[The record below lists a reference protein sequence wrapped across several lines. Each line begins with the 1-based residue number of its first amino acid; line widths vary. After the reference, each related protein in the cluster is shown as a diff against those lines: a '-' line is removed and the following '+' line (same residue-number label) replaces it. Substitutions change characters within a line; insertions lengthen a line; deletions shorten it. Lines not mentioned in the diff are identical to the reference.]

1 MTPVPV
7 NDPVNEPV
15 NGSVKLLNCVDD
27 EIVPAAAPPAD
38 ATYEAVSAN
47 DADAID
53 PVKPPVAVIP
63 AVAVKLPV
71 ILDDCSCAIIYT
83 TSIVSV

>member
-7 NDPVNEPV
+7 NDPVNDPV

-47 DADAID
+47 DAEV
-53 PVKPPVAVIP
+53 PVNA
-63 AVAVKLPV
+63 LN
-71 ILDDCSCAIIYT
+71 CAELLT
-83 TSIVSV
+83 TSDNLFVIVL

>member
-27 EIVPAAAPPAD
+27 EIVPAAAPAD
-38 ATYEAVSAN
+38 ATYEAVSAK
-47 DADAID
+47 DAEV
-53 PVKPPVAVIP
+53 PVNA
-63 AVAVKLPV
+63 LN
-71 ILDDCSCAIIYT
+71 CAELLT
-83 TSIVSV
+83 TSLNLLVIEL